1 MKIGERQPYVGDL
14 VFTAF
19 SGSHQDAIKK
29 GMKKLEEH
37 PDRWE
42 VPYLPIDPADVGR
55 SYDPII
61 RINSQSGKGGVSYIL
76 EHNYGLSVPRSMQ
89 QDFSLIITGESDRQN
104 RELDFK
110 EIYDLFFKTYDVRD
124 PICLKYYYEG
134 GSGETVTV
142 KSDLLI
148 NGDFTTIQGK
158 GNGVVDAFC
167 DSVKKKFGV
176 DFEVV
181 SYSQHS
187 LDYGNKSRA
196 ITYIQLHD
204 ESQKSYYGIGI
215 SVNTAKSSLRGILSA
230 LNHILA
236 DKGIEV

>member
-1 MKIGERQPYVGDL
+1 
-14 VFTAF
+14 
-19 SGSHQDAIKK
+19 
-29 GMKKLEEH
+29 
-37 PDRWE
+37 
-42 VPYLPIDPADVGR
+42 
-55 SYDPII
+55 
-61 RINSQSGKGGVSYIL
+61 
-76 EHNYGLSVPRSMQ
+76 MQ